1 MRACVQRVTRAKV
14 EVDQQVVGEIARG
27 VVVLLGVGEGDSM
40 EDVHYMAKKISH
52 LRIFPDEDGKMNRSL
67 IDVNG
72 AVLAI
77 SQFTLYA
84 DTRRGRR
91 PDFTSALAPEAAAA
105 LFEDFLRA
113 LAAAGIGQV
122 ESGRF
127 GRDMAVELVN
137 DGPVTIW
144 MDTKARE

>member
-52 LRIFPDEDGKMNRSL
+52 LRIFPDKDGKMNRSL

-84 DTRRGRR
+84 DTRKGRR
-91 PDFTSALAPEAAAA
+91 PSFIRAAKPD
-105 LFEDFLRA
+105 LGQELYERFVDELRDS
-113 LAAAGIGQV
+113 GITVSTGIFQT
-122 ESGRF
+122 
-127 GRDMAVELVN
+127 DMQIELVN
-137 DGPVTIW
+137 DGPVTIM
-144 MDTKARE
+144 MDSQTDL

>member
-84 DTRRGRR
+84 DTRKGRR
-91 PDFTSALAPEAAAA
+91 PSFIRAAKPD
-105 LFEDFLRA
+105 LGQELYERFVDELRDSGVTVST
-113 LAAAGIGQV
+113 GIFQT
-122 ESGRF
+122 
-127 GRDMAVELVN
+127 DMQIELVN
-137 DGPVTIW
+137 DGPVTIM
-144 MDTKARE
+144 MDSQTDL

>member
-52 LRIFPDEDGKMNRSL
+52 LRIFPDKDGKMNRSL

-84 DTRRGRR
+84 DTRKGRR
-91 PDFTSALAPEAAAA
+91 PSFIRAAKPDLGQELYERFVDALR
-105 LFEDFLRA
+105 DSGVTVST
-113 LAAAGIGQV
+113 GIFQT
-122 ESGRF
+122 
-127 GRDMAVELVN
+127 DMQIELVN
-137 DGPVTIW
+137 DGPVTIM
-144 MDTKARE
+144 MDSQTDL

>member
-84 DTRRGRR
+84 DTRKGRR
-91 PDFTSALAPEAAAA
+91 PSFIRAAKPDLGQELYERFVDALW
-105 LFEDFLRA
+105 DS
-113 LAAAGIGQV
+113 GITVSTGIFQT
-122 ESGRF
+122 
-127 GRDMAVELVN
+127 DMQIELVN
-137 DGPVTIW
+137 DGPVTIM
-144 MDTKARE
+144 MDSQTDL

>member
-84 DTRRGRR
+84 DTRKGRR
-91 PDFTSALAPEAAAA
+91 PSFIRAAKPD
-105 LFEDFLRA
+105 LGQELYERFVDELRDS
-113 LAAAGIGQV
+113 GITVSTGIFQT
-122 ESGRF
+122 
-127 GRDMAVELVN
+127 DMQIELVN
-137 DGPVTIW
+137 DGPVTIM
-144 MDTKARE
+144 MDSQTDL

>member
-84 DTRRGRR
+84 DTRKGRR
-91 PDFTSALAPEAAAA
+91 PSFIRAAKPDLGQELYERFVDALR
-105 LFEDFLRA
+105 DS
-113 LAAAGIGQV
+113 GITVSTGIFQT
-122 ESGRF
+122 
-127 GRDMAVELVN
+127 DMQIELVN
-137 DGPVTIW
+137 DGPVTIM
-144 MDTKARE
+144 MDSQTDL

>member
-52 LRIFPDEDGKMNRSL
+52 LRIFPGEDGKMNRSL

-84 DTRRGRR
+84 DTRKGRR
-91 PDFTSALAPEAAAA
+91 PSFIRAAKPD
-105 LFEDFLRA
+105 LGQELYERFVDELRDS
-113 LAAAGIGQV
+113 GITVSTGIFQT
-122 ESGRF
+122 
-127 GRDMAVELVN
+127 DMQIELVN
-137 DGPVTIW
+137 DGPVTIM
-144 MDTKARE
+144 MDSQTDL